1 MKVMA
6 NSLIFMFPGQSSRNP
21 DMIGKITREWPQSAA
36 IVAQAS
42 EVLKRDLATHFRP
55 DNSDMFVRNRDVQIG
70 VFVTN
75 HIHMK
80 RLEQAGAR
88 ACWSLGLSLGE
99 YNHLVH
105 AGALTFEDALSLIDE
120 RGKFFDESAPGIMTS
135 VFPIEAEVVE
145 KKIAALGLSRRVAI
159 SLYNTPRQQVLSGD
173 REAVTQLVAG
183 LEEETLVEVV
193 EIEPKIPM
201 HSSALAP
208 VAKKFGAVLARTKFT
223 TPSLPYVPNVT
234 GSVFVN
240 ATPEQIRINL
250 ALHVR
255 APVRWRDSIDGLA
268 ARVPDAHFLEVG
280 PGAILYNMFGR
291 GWTPG
296 QRSKTDTG
304 RNWREHL
311 NGLAAELRHG
321 P

>member
-1 MKVMA
+1 MVVA
-6 NSLIFMFPGQSSRNP
+6 DSLIFMFPGQSSRNP
-21 DMIGKITREWPQSAA
+21 DMIEKVTREWPQSAA

-42 EVLKRDLATHFRP
+42 DVLKRDLAAHFRP
-55 DNSDMFVRNRDVQIG
+55 DNSEIFVRNRDVQIG
-70 VFVTN
+70 VFVAN

-88 ACWSLGLSLGE
+88 ARWSLGLSLGE

-105 AGALTFEDALSLIDE
+105 AGALTFECALSLINE
-120 RGKFFDESAPGIMTS
+120 RGRLFDEGAPGVMIS

-145 KKIAALGLSRRVAI
+145 RKIAALGLIRRVAI
-159 SLYNTPRQQVLSGD
+159 SLYNAPRQQVLSGD
-173 REAVTQLVAG
+173 REAVAQLVAG

-208 VAKKFGAVLARTKFT
+208 VAEKFRAVLARTQFT

-234 GSVFVN
+234 GSAIVN
-240 ATPEQIRINL
+240 ATPEQIRTNL

-255 APVRWRDSIDGLA
+255 VPVRWRDSIDGLA
-268 ARVPDAHFLEVG
+268 VRVPDVHFLEVG
-280 PGAILYNMFGR
+280 PGATLFNMFGR

-296 QRSKTDTG
+296 RRSKTDTG

-311 NGLAAELRHG
+311 NGLTAELRHG
-321 P
+321 S